1 MVMACPFFKS
11 GCGWNSG
18 RLIGT
23 LKLYFTPG
31 TQTSIVIQAGTKF
44 DANSAG
50 PYNGRLPVMHFLNL
64 MKSFASPAGTRWAA
78 LLYGAGLRARNL
90 LT

>member
-1 MVMACPFFKS
+1 
-11 GCGWNSG
+11 
-18 RLIGT
+18 
-23 LKLYFTPG
+23 
-31 TQTSIVIQAGTKF
+31 
-44 DANSAG
+44 
-50 PYNGRLPVMHFLNL
+50 MHFLNL